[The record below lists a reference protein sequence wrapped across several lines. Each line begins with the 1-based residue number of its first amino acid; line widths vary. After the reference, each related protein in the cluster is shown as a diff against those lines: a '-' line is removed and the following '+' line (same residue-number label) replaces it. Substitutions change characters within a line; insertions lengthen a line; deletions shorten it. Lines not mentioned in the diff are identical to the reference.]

1 MEEQHYENYWSIT
14 NAFTDYNGE
23 KFLSTLKICID
34 FIDEFHDEPYSE
46 EKYKRLQKKVNI
58 DGINLISVRKRINQ
72 LVKLGFIN
80 SYLISYPIDSL
91 NYLKSKTNKRRQS
104 LLSKIVYTNSKLSA
118 SVKEDSDIHQINFL
132 LKTIEE
138 IGKLSKNNII
148 GLMNVDI
155 SKVKKGYLTAEEL
168 DAVSLKAQ
176 EINFQDRKYN
186 QISHFWNLLN
196 KLDDLVI
203 VNNELYFEDDAKV
216 IFGEDLKQETRKRD
230 GYLHRIYKNQLKEES
245 EEKLT
250 QTQCMLEKLSYPSL
264 VASHIKPFIKSNDDE
279 AYDPNNGLLLSRNMD
294 ILFDQGYISFNNDGT
309 IIYSPQLNQDVTKHL
324 DNYKLDSIFI
334 NENRVQYFNYHRN
347 NVFRKDN
354 KT

>member
-14 NAFTDYNGE
+14 NAFTDYNGK
-23 KFLSTLKICID
+23 KFLTTLQICID
-34 FIDEFHDEPYSE
+34 FINEFEY
-46 EKYKRLQKKVNI
+46 EKYSQEKYERLQEKVNT

-80 SYLISYPIDSL
+80 SHLTSYPIDSL

-104 LLSKIVYTNSKLSA
+104 LLSKIVYTNSRLNA
-118 SVKEDSDIHQINFL
+118 SVKESSSIHQINFL

-138 IGKLSKNNII
+138 VGKLSKNNII

-155 SKVKKGYLTAEEL
+155 SQIEKGYLTKEEL
-168 DAVSLKAQ
+168 DTVSIKAE
-176 EINFQDRKYN
+176 EINFEDRKYN

-203 VNNELYFEDDAKV
+203 VHNELYFEDDAKI
-216 IFGEDLKQETRKRD
+216 IFGEDLKEETKKRD

-245 EEKLT
+245 DDYFMNITK
-250 QTQCMLEKLSYPSL
+250 CMLEKISYPSL
-264 VASHIKPFIKSNDDE
+264 VASHIKPFIKSDDNE

-294 ILFDQGYISFNNDGT
+294 ILFDQGYISFNDNGT
-309 IIYSPQLNQDVTKHL
+309 IIYSTQLNQDVIDHL
-324 DNYKLDSIFI
+324 DNHKLDDIFI
-334 NENRVQYFNYHRN
+334 NKNRIQYFDYHRN
-347 NVFRKDN
+347 NILK
-354 KT
+354 KEK